1 MNDND
6 SIMNMK
12 NNSND
17 FTDSLQNGSPDMA
30 SDTSLNQENPETEI
44 LDVEPDEDTQPSG
57 ENGDVSELESLR
69 ELLKTKEEEV
79 AREKNEYMFLMAEFD
94 NFRKRTLRE
103 RSELIKN
110 ASEKALEGLLPIVD
124 DFERGLDAIKDSS
137 DAEAVKEGMA
147 LIYNKFVKYL
157 GDNGV
162 KAMESTGADFDPDL
176 HEAVAMVPADDLT
189 PAGKVKDTVQKGYT
203 INDKVLR
210 HAKVVV
216 AQ

>member
-1 MNDND
+1 
-6 SIMNMK
+6 MK
-12 NNSND
+12 RNSKD
-17 FTDSLQNGSPDMA
+17 FTDNQHN
-30 SDTSLNQENPETEI
+30 DTPTQETPAEELHLENP
-44 LDVEPDEDTQPSG
+44 DVEAVDVDPEEDGMAEVAEET
-57 ENGDVSELESLR
+57 SELESLR
-69 ELLKTKEEEV
+69 ALLQTKEEEV
-79 AREKNEYMFLMAEFD
+79 AKEKKEYMFLMAEFD

-110 ASEKALEGLLPIVD
+110 ASEKALQGILPIVD

-147 LIYNKFVKYL
+147 LIYNKLVKYL

-176 HEAVAMVPADDLT
+176 HEAVAMVPADADT
-189 PAGKVKDTVQKGYT
+189 TAGKVKDTVQKGYT
-203 INDKVLR
+203 LNDKVLR

>member
-1 MNDND
+1 
-6 SIMNMK
+6 MK
-12 NNSND
+12 RNSKD
-17 FTDSLQNGSPDMA
+17 FTDNQQN
-30 SDTSLNQENPETEI
+30 DTPTQETPAEELHLENP
-44 LDVEPDEDTQPSG
+44 DVEAVDVDPEEDGMAEVAEET
-57 ENGDVSELESLR
+57 SELESLR
-69 ELLKTKEEEV
+69 ALLQTKEEEV
-79 AREKNEYMFLMAEFD
+79 AKEKKEYMFLMAEFD

-110 ASEKALEGLLPIVD
+110 ASEKALQGILPIVD

-147 LIYNKFVKYL
+147 LIYNKLVKYL

-176 HEAVAMVPADDLT
+176 HEAVAMVPADADT
-189 PAGKVKDTVQKGYT
+189 TAGKVKDTVQKGYT
-203 INDKVLR
+203 LNDKVLR

>member
-1 MNDND
+1 
-6 SIMNMK
+6 MK
-12 NNSND
+12 RNSKD
-17 FTDSLQNGSPDMA
+17 FTDNQHN
-30 SDTSLNQENPETEI
+30 DTPSQETPAEELHLENP
-44 LDVEPDEDTQPSG
+44 DVEAVDVDPEEDGMAEVAEET
-57 ENGDVSELESLR
+57 SELESLR
-69 ELLKTKEEEV
+69 ALLQTKEEEV
-79 AREKNEYMFLMAEFD
+79 AKEKKEYMFLMAEFD

-110 ASEKALEGLLPIVD
+110 ASEKALQGILPIVD

-147 LIYNKFVKYL
+147 LIYNKLVKYL

-162 KAMESTGADFDPDL
+162 KAMESTGAEFDPDL
-176 HEAVAMVPADDLT
+176 HEAVAMVPADADT
-189 PAGKVKDTVQKGYT
+189 TAGKIKDTVQKGYT
-203 INDKVLR
+203 LNDKVLR

>member
-1 MNDND
+1 
-6 SIMNMK
+6 MK
-12 NNSND
+12 RNSKD
-17 FTDSLQNGSPDMA
+17 FTDNQHN
-30 SDTSLNQENPETEI
+30 DTPSQETPAEELHLENP
-44 LDVEPDEDTQPSG
+44 DVEAVDVDPEEDGIAEVAEET
-57 ENGDVSELESLR
+57 SELESLR
-69 ELLKTKEEEV
+69 ALLQTKEEEV
-79 AREKNEYMFLMAEFD
+79 AKEKKEYMFLMAEFD

-110 ASEKALEGLLPIVD
+110 ASEKALQGILPIVD

-147 LIYNKFVKYL
+147 LIYNKLVKYL

-176 HEAVAMVPADDLT
+176 HEAVAMVPADADT
-189 PAGKVKDTVQKGYT
+189 TAGKVKDTVQKGYT
-203 INDKVLR
+203 LNDKVLR

>member
-1 MNDND
+1 
-6 SIMNMK
+6 MK
-12 NNSND
+12 RNSKD
-17 FTDSLQNGSPDMA
+17 FTDNQHN
-30 SDTSLNQENPETEI
+30 DTPSQETPAEELHLENP
-44 LDVEPDEDTQPSG
+44 DVEAVDVDPEEDGMAEVAEET
-57 ENGDVSELESLR
+57 SELESLR
-69 ELLKTKEEEV
+69 ALLQTKEEEV
-79 AREKNEYMFLMAEFD
+79 AKEKKEYMFLMAEFD

-110 ASEKALEGLLPIVD
+110 ASEKALQGILPIVD

-147 LIYNKFVKYL
+147 LIYNKLVKYL

-162 KAMESTGADFDPDL
+162 KAMESTGAEFDPDL
-176 HEAVAMVPADDLT
+176 HEAVAMVPADADT
-189 PAGKVKDTVQKGYT
+189 TAGKVKDTVQKGYT
-203 INDKVLR
+203 LNDKVLR